1 MCDKEVCEILAWWG
15 FADSITA
22 FYCKYNIKGVP
33 RDILFLIRA
42 DREKKTKKKMFY
54 NIFESDLYFG
64 TYRALNFH
72 VSVPPF

>member
-1 MCDKEVCEILAWWG
+1 MGHKPGI
-15 FADSITA
+15 
-22 FYCKYNIKGVP
+22 IKGVP

-54 NIFESDLYFG
+54 NIFGSDLHFG
-64 TYRALNFH
+64 TYRALKFH